1 MSLSVRFGI
10 VLIGLGILFLG
21 FYLQKK
27 SIQGF
32 QNDSGPPVITDSPP
46 PPPPQ
51 PITPASLAQP
61 PTTVVDKPLFNV
73 DDVDVLVM
81 KDKQTR
87 SKMNMILNNK
97 NIADVIFLKYIAA
110 DLLVNLNVIFN
121 EVFTYIKLVQNVGNL
136 YSNATEMNKNTIRQI
151 IYTASDQVDML
162 YNIYYTIPSN
172 IVSTD
177 SILVSDSAPPNA
189 VNNPYVIAE
198 ASKQISAI
206 LATLPSPANKL
217 NTYLNTLMKSIST
230 LSVTSVPGDIITFSL
245 NLAQY
250 LSTIDTQHKN
260 LTKTLETLNTR
271 SIKTPIDNDKLE
283 TAKKAKTSFLNTTIT
298 SLQSI
303 ETSLQATK
311 MTDPKVADAIT
322 DLKNRITSLQAAL
335 TAMKPPPVLEQFASY
350 MNPYDQPSVSTL
362 QSREFGLGRKTY
374 IDQVFSG
381 IKFW

>member
-1 MSLSVRFGI
+1 
-10 VLIGLGILFLG
+10 
-21 FYLQKK
+21 
-27 SIQGF
+27 
-32 QNDSGPPVITDSPP
+32 
-46 PPPPQ
+46 
-51 PITPASLAQP
+51 
-61 PTTVVDKPLFNV
+61 
-73 DDVDVLVM
+73 
-81 KDKQTR
+81 
-87 SKMNMILNNK
+87 
-97 NIADVIFLKYIAA
+97 
-110 DLLVNLNVIFN
+110 
-121 EVFTYIKLVQNVGNL
+121 
-136 YSNATEMNKNTIRQI
+136 
-151 IYTASDQVDML
+151 ML

-177 SILVSDSAPPNA
+177 SILVSESAPPNA

-206 LATLPSPANKL
+206 LAAMPSPASKL

-230 LSVTSVPGDIITFSL
+230 LSLNSTATDLNTFSL

-250 LSTIDTQHKN
+250 LSTIDTQHTN
-260 LTKTLETLNTR
+260 VTKTYDDLTNT
-271 SIKTPIDNDKLE
+271 SLLTTVENDKLE

-303 ETSLQATK
+303 VTSLEATK

-335 TAMKPPPVLEQFASY
+335 TAMKPPPVLEKFASY
-350 MNPYDQPSVSTL
+350 MNPYDQPSVNTL
-362 QSREFGLGRKTY
+362 QSREFGLGRKVY

>member
-10 VLIGLGILFLG
+10 VLIGLGIVFLG
-21 FYLQKK
+21 LYIQKRG
-27 SIQGF
+27 IEGF
-32 QNDSGPPVITDSPP
+32 QNDSGSSPTVMGYMPPSE
-46 PPPPQ
+46 Q
-51 PITPASLAQP
+51 PITPASVAQP
-61 PTTVVDKPLFNV
+61 PTQVVDKPLFNV

-81 KDKQTR
+81 KDKQIR
-87 SKMNMILNNK
+87 SKMNMIINNK
-97 NIADVIFLKYIAA
+97 TTADVIFLKYIAA
-110 DLLVNLNVIFN
+110 DLLVNLNTIFN
-121 EVFTYIKLVQNVGNL
+121 EVFTYIKIVTDISSI
-136 YSNATEMNKNTIRQI
+136 YRNATEMNKNTIRQI

-177 SILVSDSAPPNA
+177 SILVSESAPPNA
-189 VNNPYVIAE
+189 INNPYVIAE

-206 LATLPSPANKL
+206 LAAMPSPASKL
-217 NTYLNTLMKSIST
+217 NTYLNTLMSSIST
-230 LSVTSVPGDIITFSL
+230 LSVNSTPSDVGTFSL

-250 LSTIDTQHKN
+250 LSTIDTHHKN
-260 LTKTLETLNTR
+260 LTKTLETLNTVSLR
-271 SIKTPIDNDKLE
+271 TTVENDKLE

-303 ETSLQATK
+303 VTSLEATK

-335 TAMKPPPVLEQFASY
+335 TAMKPPPVLEKFASY
-350 MNPYDQPSVSTL
+350 MNPYDQPSVNTL
-362 QSREFGLGRKTY
+362 QSREFGLGRKVY